1 MQTND
6 FQVFCQL
13 LAEVHSKAFQEPITK
28 LPHSKAQMLSFLI
41 EEATGA
47 LVSYKSLGNFVAAA
61 LAGSPSGVNPNT
73 STLAILARFVGG
85 GGDVPRRCAPCAE
98 WFRYRA
104 QMLQRVSA
112 A

>member
-6 FQVFCQL
+6 FRVFCQL
-13 LAEVHSKAFQEPITK
+13 LAEVHDKAFQEPISK

-41 EEATGA
+41 EETTGA

-61 LAGSPSGVNPNT
+61 LAGSPSGVNPNV

-85 GGDVPRRCAPCAE
+85 SNATPPRGVPCAE
-98 WFRYRA
+98 WFKYRS
-104 QMLQRVSA
+104 QMLGRGLA

>member
-6 FQVFCQL
+6 FQVFCHL

-61 LAGSPSGVNPNT
+61 LTGSPAAVNPNV
-73 STLAILARFVGG
+73 STLAILARFALDNGAAP
-85 GGDVPRRCAPCAE
+85 PRSAPCAD
-98 WFRYRA
+98 WFKYRA
-104 QMLQRVSA
+104 QMLQRGA
-112 A
+112 AA